1 MLLGVSRNSED
12 AYLVPIVSTSGCSER
27 EGSQQSMTNQIGD
40 FSFTVNSEAVAAFH
54 DDGIVILH
62 TGVGRLFT
70 SNGTGA
76 RIWRGVERQLP
87 LEAIAEEISGEY
99 NIARTTAR
107 EHTAHFLAEL
117 ERHTLIRREAAL

>member
-1 MLLGVSRNSED
+1 
-12 AYLVPIVSTSGCSER
+12 
-27 EGSQQSMTNQIGD
+27 MTNQMSNA
-40 FSFTVNSEAVAAFH
+40 SFTVNPEAAASFH

-62 TGVGRLFT
+62 AGKARLFT

-99 NIARTTAR
+99 QIARATAR
-107 EHTAHFLAEL
+107 EHMVRFLAEL
-117 ERHTLIRREAAL
+117 ERHKLIQREAVS

>member
-1 MLLGVSRNSED
+1 MSAQHG
-12 AYLVPIVSTSGCSER
+12 AIT
-27 EGSQQSMTNQIGD
+27 TNPTGD
-40 FSFTVNSEAVAAFH
+40 FSFTVNPEAAASFH

-87 LEAIAEEISGEY
+87 LEIIAEQLSGEY

-117 ERHTLIRREAAL
+117 ERQTLIRREAAL